1 MRLGEG
7 DLKLDGKGV
16 PNSRRGTIINKAVG
30 KSNTKES
37 TPGEFAKRVID
48 RRRGATNNNH
58 SAGNAKDFE
67 GGKRDFR
74 AEYKAMED

>member
-1 MRLGEG
+1 LGEG

-16 PNSRRGTIINKAVG
+16 PDSRRGTINNSAVG
-30 KSNTKES
+30 KSKTRES
-37 TPGEFAKRVID
+37 TPGELAKRVIE
-48 RRRGATNNNH
+48 RRRGATSNNH